1 MLSPSV
7 ARRSASISLQQLSD
21 AQNVGQ
27 APEPDPPGLPSSHS
41 GVESSLVPYL
51 PRIGRSYS
59 EVAAQRFLP
68 SEISPSLLSSLT
80 IPEEGKP
87 SSMYLIEI
95 LRS

>member
-1 MLSPSV
+1 MLAPSV
-7 ARRSASISLQQLSD
+7 ARRSASISLQQLLR
-21 AQNVGQ
+21 AQNVAQ
-27 APEPDPPGLPSSHS
+27 APEVPSSHS
-41 GVESSLVPYL
+41 GVDSSLVPYV

-87 SSMYLIEI
+87 SSMYLMR
-95 LRS
+95 LCF

>member
-1 MLSPSV
+1 MLAPSV
-7 ARRSASISLQQLSD
+7 ARRSASSLLQQLLR
-21 AQNVGQ
+21 AQNVAQ
-27 APEPDPPGLPSSHS
+27 APEPDPPGVPSSHS
-41 GVESSLVPYL
+41 GVNSSLVPYL

-87 SSMYLIEI
+87 SSMYLIR
-95 LRS
+95 LCF